1 LFLQNETI
9 EVNYWQIMFI
19 KTDGNSAPGD
29 GFKYRG
35 RGFIQHTGKNQYAAI
50 SKATGTDL
58 VSNPDA
64 LNSPEVASKAI
75 AWFFLNYKR
84 LKPKDM
90 ESISKVNKAVGFAD
104 DKAGT
109 QAKKREAS
117 AQQIQA
123 EGLKGV
129 RRSGTQVASSIFR
142 CCIWSKTTTKITNS
156 CSC

>member
-1 LFLQNETI
+1 LANH
-9 EVNYWQIMFI
+9 VY
-19 KTDGNSAPGD
+19 KSTDGNSAPGD

-58 VSNPDA
+58 LSNPDA

-90 ESISKVNKAVGFAD
+90 ENISKVNKAVGFAD

-109 QAKKREAS
+109 QGKNGKLLHNKYRLKAS
-117 AQQIQA
+117 KECGDLAHKWHQH
-123 EGLKGV
+123 LPMLHLVKDNN
-129 RRSGTQVASSIFR
+129 
-142 CCIWSKTTTKITNS
+142 KNHKLL
-156 CSC
+156 